1 MPESVHA
8 GASGGLCLQLDGT
21 HQKPETRQT
30 EADSPGD
37 GLKRQPVLGMA
48 MELRE
53 DKLSQGRVGSLSKA
67 VESRSPSTK
76 ELVALGFAYKPI
88 WAVVRAGWVELW
100 SRKSFGGDL
109 KWRRK
114 AGTPDSG

>member
-67 VESRSPSTK
+67 VESRKSKYKRVSGSGLCLQAYLGCGESRMGGTVEQK
-76 ELVALGFAYKPI
+76 EL
-88 WAVVRAGWVELW
+88 
-100 SRKSFGGDL
+100 
-109 KWRRK
+109 WR
-114 AGTPDSG
+114 